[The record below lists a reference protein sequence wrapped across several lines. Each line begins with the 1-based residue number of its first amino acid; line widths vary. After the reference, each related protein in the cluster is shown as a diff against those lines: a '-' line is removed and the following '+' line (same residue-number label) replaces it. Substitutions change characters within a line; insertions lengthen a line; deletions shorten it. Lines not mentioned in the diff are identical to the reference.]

1 MHLSSAFPLP
11 VSEGSGEDRSSI
23 SGLLVGKLRNGE
35 LPKVRVGNEPG
46 ILITWSLEI
55 KVVIG
60 SKERA
65 MHSDRVRQR
74 DSHYSPQ
81 AAKIL

>member
-11 VSEGSGEDRSSI
+11 VSEGSGEDRSFI

-46 ILITWSLEI
+46 IITWSLEI

-74 DSHYSPQ
+74 DSRYSPQ